1 MAYSTKVTEKLIPLF
16 FEDTAKVIIDK
27 EEGAEVGEL
36 KQLLKM
42 PYLREP
48 QEIRSAEEFTVVGK
62 TIIKGGEK

>member
-1 MAYSTKVTEKLIPLF
+1 
-16 FEDTAKVIIDK
+16 
-27 EEGAEVGEL
+27 
-36 KQLLKM
+36 M